1 MIWNVQYGDEFLQD
15 LQGIKAYISTV
26 LQESQIAENL
36 VDRIMDAADSLD
48 QMPERYRLYEKG
60 RHPGIRTMAVGNYV
74 VLYQLEQPK
83 ELVKILRVIY
93 GGRDI
98 EAQLNQAKQIE

>member
-1 MIWNVQYGDEFLQD
+1 MIWNVQYGEEFLQD

-26 LQESQIAENL
+26 LQEPRIAEKL

-48 QMPERYRLYEKG
+48 QMPERHRLYEKG
-60 RHPGIRTMAVGNYV
+60 KHPGIRTMPVGNYV
-74 VLYQLEQPK
+74 VLYQLEQSA
-83 ELVKILRVIY
+83 ELVKIVRVIY

-98 EAQLNQAKQIE
+98 ESQLEQSE